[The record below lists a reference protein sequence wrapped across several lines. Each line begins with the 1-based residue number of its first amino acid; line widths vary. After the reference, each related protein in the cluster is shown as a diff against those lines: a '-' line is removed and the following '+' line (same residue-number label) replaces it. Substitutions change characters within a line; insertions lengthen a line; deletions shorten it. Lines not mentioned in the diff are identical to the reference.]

1 MDDAFHVTPGG
12 GSVLIELP
20 RLHLRKA
27 SVGGMDNN
35 AYLLTDLATGQQCL
49 VDAASD
55 APRLARL
62 VDEGTGRLDLLVTT
76 HRHHDHVGALAAMA
90 SRPGVVTA
98 AGEADA
104 DALPVAPDRVLR
116 HGDTLRLGESVF
128 QVIGLRGHTPGG
140 VALAYT
146 CPASGVTHL
155 LTGDS
160 LFPGGVGNTRNP
172 GQDFA
177 QLIDDVE
184 RRVFDVYEDAVVH
197 PGHGDSTTLAAERPH
212 LPEWRARGW

>member
-1 MDDAFHVTPGG
+1 MDPLHVTTGAAAAL
-12 GSVLIELP
+12 VELP
-20 RLHLRKA
+20 HLQLRKA
-27 SVGGMDNN
+27 SVGPMDNN
-35 AYLLTDLATGQQCL
+35 AYLLTDLASGQQCL

-55 APRLARL
+55 APRLNRL
-62 VDEGTGRLDLLVTT
+62 VNEGTGRLDLLVTT

-90 SRPGVVTA
+90 AAWPEAVTL

-104 DALPVAPDRVLR
+104 DALPVVPDRRLR
-116 HGDTLRLGESVF
+116 HGETLALGESTLR
-128 QVIGLRGHTPGG
+128 VIELRGHTPGG

-146 CPASGVTHL
+146 CPDSGVTHV

-184 RRVFDVYEDAVVH
+184 RRVFDVYPDAHIH

-212 LPEWRARGW
+212 LEEWHARGW